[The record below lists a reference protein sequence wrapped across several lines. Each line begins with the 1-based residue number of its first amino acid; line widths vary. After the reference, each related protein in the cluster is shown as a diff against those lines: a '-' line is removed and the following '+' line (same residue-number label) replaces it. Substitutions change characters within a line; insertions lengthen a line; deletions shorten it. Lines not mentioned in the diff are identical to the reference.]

1 MCFDTTVPLKEMGYY
16 VDYVIGTMPGYLLRM
31 QNVFLF
37 KSCRKCMLYCIFSL
51 SLSLSLDRKSCTRL
65 FNIHNIYTCIV
76 MKYNAQF
83 LIRYCFPLPMFVN
96 LHNLSNCVKI
106 QCINL

>member
-1 MCFDTTVPLKEMGYY
+1 MCFDTTVTLKEMGYY

-51 SLSLSLDRKSCTRL
+51 SLSTVLYLSLSIENHVHVYLTYITY
-65 FNIHNIYTCIV
+65 IHV
-76 MKYNAQF
+76 
-83 LIRYCFPLPMFVN
+83 L
-96 LHNLSNCVKI
+96 
-106 QCINL
+106 